1 MSETSTSTTPPVLT
15 GRGMTLSDILA
26 RNARTTPDGV
36 ALRDP
41 AAPRW
46 SDRERTWAALDDR
59 VTRLA
64 NALAARG
71 VGPCER
77 VAVLGLNSIPLV
89 EALLAPLRLGALC
102 VPVNFRLVAEEV
114 AYLLA
119 DSGAAAVVVDAALAP
134 VVDAARGP
142 SVRSVLTIGGDYDDA
157 LCAASSGYREL
168 PLADDT
174 PAFVMYTSGTT
185 GRPKGAVLSHR
196 NQVLHSFSVLVH
208 LGTPSDD
215 RVWLS
220 GAPLFHIGGLSWIVG
235 GLLTG
240 ARVVLAPS
248 GGFDPGETVALLERE
263 RVSSCFF
270 VPAQWQAICA
280 LPGLAGHN
288 LSALRRI
295 SWGAAPASTTLLR
308 RMMAAFP
315 QAIAVTF
322 FGQTESSPVT
332 CVLRGEDAVRKIG
345 SVGTP
350 LLGVEV
356 RIVDDA
362 MRDVPRGQ
370 VGEIVYRGPTI
381 MREYWGKPAETAE
394 AFRGGWFH
402 SGDLVRQDEDG
413 YVYVVDRKKDM
424 IISGGENIYCAE
436 VENVLAGDPQ
446 IADVAVIGVP
456 DPRWGEAPLA
466 VVTARD
472 PANPPTT
479 ASVGAFCR
487 PHLAGYKR
495 PREVV
500 VVAELPR
507 NASGKVLKT
516 QLRDRF
522 GATQPIGEPSV
533 EVPAQAHTP
542 SPPRPSNP

>member
-1 MSETSTSTTPPVLT
+1 
-15 GRGMTLSDILA
+15 MT
-26 RNARTTPDGV
+26 
-36 ALRDP
+36 
-41 AAPRW
+41 
-46 SDRERTWAALDDR
+46 
-59 VTRLA
+59 
-64 NALAARG
+64 
-71 VGPCER
+71 
-77 VAVLGLNSIPLV
+77 
-89 EALLAPLRLGALC
+89 
-102 VPVNFRLVAEEV
+102 
-114 AYLLA
+114 
-119 DSGAAAVVVDAALAP
+119 
-134 VVDAARGP
+134 
-142 SVRSVLTIGGDYDDA
+142 
-157 LCAASSGYREL
+157 
-168 PLADDT
+168 T

-356 RIVDDA
+356 RVVDDA

-436 VENVLAGDPQ
+436 VENVLAGAPEGRRRRGDRGPGPAMGRGTAGRGHCPGPGRP
-446 IADVAVIGVP
+446 ADDGI
-456 DPRWGEAPLA
+456 RWGVLPRSIL
-466 VVTARD
+466 
-472 PANPPTT
+472 PA
-479 ASVGAFCR
+479 
-487 PHLAGYKR
+487 YKR
-495 PREVV
+495 PREVA